1 LASTSKI
8 PPEFSEAAAQVCDGP
23 FDLVEA
29 FGFHG
34 FPGSKTPDYR
44 KAACSTISCTRRMPL

>member
-8 PPEFSEAAAQVCDGP
+8 PPEFSEAAAQVRDGP

-34 FPGSKTPDYR
+34 CPSLKPVIIG
-44 KAACSTISCTRRMPL
+44 RRPVEDGQRGAPRA

>member
-8 PPEFSEAAAQVCDGP
+8 PPEFSEAAAQVGDGP

-29 FGFHG
+29 FGFHDC
-34 FPGSKTPDYR
+34 PGSKTRDYR
-44 KAACSTISCTRRMPL
+44 KAAK